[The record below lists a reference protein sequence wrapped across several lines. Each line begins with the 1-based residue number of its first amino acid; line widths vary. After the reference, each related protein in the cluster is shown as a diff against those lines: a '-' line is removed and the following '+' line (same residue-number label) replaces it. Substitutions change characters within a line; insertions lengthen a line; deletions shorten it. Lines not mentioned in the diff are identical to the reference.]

1 MARVLVLVVVVIAA
15 IAALVWSKGTEAPPK
30 VSGFIEADAIR
41 LGSRVGG
48 RVKTV
53 HAVEGAAVKSG
64 DVLVELEPYDLAE
77 RRAGAVAQ
85 AAARKAEHARLR
97 AGARPEEIA
106 QAAARAQ
113 DAAARL
119 ERLVNGPRKQEI
131 ETAQSRED
139 VAIATLEFVKKSFD
153 RTKTLVAGGGTSQE
167 DLDRATE
174 AVAAA
179 ESALRVR
186 RLDLAVL
193 REGSRAEDIAAARAQ
208 VAEAGAALDL
218 LRAGARAEDVAAAGA
233 AADSADA
240 AVAAIDRQIDELTV
254 RAPSDG
260 VVEAVELRPGDMVAP
275 NAPVLSIVDPRRLWV
290 RAYLPEDRLDVKT
303 GALLDVGVD
312 AFPARR
318 FKAHVSFV
326 ARQAEFTPGNVQT
339 PDQRAKQVFRVKVE
353 LDEGQDVLRPGMSA
367 DVWLPPR

>member
-1 MARVLVLVVVVIAA
+1 MARALLLVAVVIAA
-15 IAALVWSKGTEAPPK
+15 LAALVWSRRIEAPPK

-48 RVKTV
+48 RVKAV
-53 HAVEGAAVKSG
+53 YAVEGAAVKAG
-64 DVLVELEPYDLAE
+64 EVLVELDPYDLAE
-77 RRAGAVAQ
+77 RRAGAVA
-85 AAARKAEHARLR
+85 AAAQRRAEHARLV

-119 ERLVNGPRKQEI
+119 DLLVHGPRPQDI
-131 ETAQSRED
+131 EAAQARVD
-139 VAIATLEFVKKSFD
+139 VSVATLELARKTFE
-153 RTKTLVAGGGTSQE
+153 RTQTLVEKGGTSRE

-186 RLDLAVL
+186 RLELAVL
-193 REGSRAEDIAAARAQ
+193 REGSRAEDVAAARAQ
-208 VAEAGAALDL
+208 VAEAAAALDL
-218 LRAGARAEDVAAAGA
+218 LRAGSRAEDVAAAKSA
-233 AADSADA
+233 AESAEA

-260 VVEAVELRPGDMVAP
+260 VVEAVELHPGDLVAP
-275 NAPVLSIVDPRRLWV
+275 SAPVLSIVDPRRLRV
-290 RAYLPEDRLDVKT
+290 RAYLPEDRLDVRT
-303 GALLDVGVD
+303 GAALDVGVD
-312 AFPARR
+312 AFPGRR

-326 ARQAEFTPGNVQT
+326 AREAEFTPGNVQT

-353 LDEGQDVLRPGMSA
+353 LDEGADVLRPGMSA
-367 DVWLPPR
+367 DVWLPQR

>member
-1 MARVLVLVVVVIAA
+1 MARALLLVAVVIAA
-15 IAALVWSKGTEAPPK
+15 LTALVWSRETVAPPK
-30 VSGFIEADAIR
+30 VSGFVEADAIR

-53 HAVEGAAVKSG
+53 RAVEGAAVKTG
-64 DVLVELEPYDLAE
+64 EVLVELEPYDLAE
-77 RRAGAVAQ
+77 RRAGAVAA
-85 AAARKAEHARLR
+85 AAARKAEHARLV
-97 AGARPEEIA
+97 AGSRPEEVA
-106 QAAARAQ
+106 QAAARVQ

-131 ETAQSRED
+131 ESAQARVD
-139 VAIATLEFVKKSFD
+139 VAIATFELATKSFE
-153 RTKTLVAGGGTSQE
+153 RTKTLVDSGGTSRE

-174 AVAAA
+174 AVAVA

-186 RLDLAVL
+186 RLDLAL
-193 REGSRAEDIAAARAQ
+193 LQEGSRAEDVAAARAQ
-208 VAEAGAALDL
+208 LAESTAALDL
-218 LRAGARAEDVAAAGA
+218 ARAGARAEDVAAAKA

-240 AVAAIDRQIDELTV
+240 AVAAIDRQIDELTI

-260 VVEAVELRPGDMVAP
+260 VVEAVELRPGDLVAP
-275 NAPVLSIVDPRRLWV
+275 SAPVLSIVDPSRLWV

-303 GALLDVGVD
+303 GAVLDVGVD

-353 LDEGQDVLRPGMSA
+353 LDEGRDVLRPGMSA